1 LWEIAKS
8 VCFFKPRI
16 LLLPFSVA
24 TKKLAHDHHKAPQSV
39 GPLKLVKVL
48 LCSWHSREAWRT
60 LSTCFANSQIPPP
73 DRCWKVLD
81 WKKAAMYP
89 VLVWYIGQH
98 FAKYRL
104 SILVYKDPDHAGTT
118 WGNTGSLVT
127 VCLVGTSWGS
137 STLLLRVLIM
147 VYSHLMLSWC

>member
-1 LWEIAKS
+1 LQR
-8 VCFFKPRI
+8 VCVFKPGI

-24 TKKLAHDHHKAPQSV
+24 TKKLAHDHHKARQSV

-81 WKKAAMYP
+81 WKKAAMYQC
-89 VLVWYIGQH
+89 WSGI
-98 FAKYRL
+98 
-104 SILVYKDPDHAGTT
+104 
-118 WGNTGSLVT
+118 
-127 VCLVGTSWGS
+127 
-137 STLLLRVLIM
+137 
-147 VYSHLMLSWC
+147 